1 MTDSEE
7 ADISLI
13 ADPNG
18 LRDGYKIEQ
27 SGSRLVFRARGIRG
41 LIFAIGMF
49 LRKSKFRAKK
59 SRSYRISA
67 ADMSPTSV

>member
-1 MTDSEE
+1 MADSEE

-27 SGSRLVFRARGIRG
+27 SGSRLVFRAQGIRG

-49 LRKSKFRAKK
+49 LRKIEVSGEK
-59 SRSYRISA
+59 SRSYRTSA
-67 ADMSPTSV
+67 ENTSPTSA